1 MSTRMSRRP
10 QQSPSLTSI
19 ESLLLAQA
27 AWELGAGPA
36 SWPAVAKLL
45 SKHPLLSRPKSFFSP
60 QSCHSMYENLMKE
73 AALEINV
80 SNNAPHAA
88 GNLRLAQK
96 HYLARFQDLRELI
109 LAEESKFKTIL
120 KEIEDI
126 RAGFWDKDGQAKA
139 PTETTLELEAS
150 DQKADTSADQPMD
163 DTFGGSDLS
172 GVTESV
178 ESSSPQTK
186 DGPGPVDSSA
196 SEIEPSAPTE
206 MPDLDIETVQQ
217 ASSPTPTAEFV
228 EEPVEVV
235 AEVEKLE
242 EIVEASNEPITPHDP
257 LSQNAPDSET
267 VKEDQ
272 DQKMEDI
279 QKTVEP
285 EPSGIKDDDVEH
297 VNQREEEEE
306 EEEEIKDEE
315 PKEEEEEGSQGRDEQ
330 LNHEQDER
338 TNSPKA
344 LEHRDIEVMETES
357 EPVHPVADAAASAN
371 IEPTADE
378 GQSSGAE
385 EPIAPRRRSSRHRKS
400 SAASVPPPAARTRL
414 RNRVRVSESEPQ
426 NVDSDND
433 VDIENKEDTLAI
445 EDEVSSPFDAGTSR
459 RRDGKRKASF
469 MDAADSPQDK
479 KRLREDSE
487 PADEEEPEP
496 ALHNTR
502 TRVTR
507 NAMRTE
513 EQVALKRF
521 QNVIGMLHSQI
532 SQHRN
537 GTIFHNPIKNS
548 EAPDYHEIVK
558 RPMDL
563 KTIKTRFKDGIIANS
578 LEFQRDIYLMF
589 ANAMMYN
596 RPGSDVHAMAEDMML
611 ESEGQINAFRQTEGR
626 QLRHCDLKV

>member
-1 MSTRMSRRP
+1 MSTRASRRP

-73 AALEINV
+73 AALDINE

-96 HYLARFQDLRELI
+96 HYRARFQDLRELI

-126 RAGFWDKDGQAKA
+126 RAGLWDKAGQARTSK
-139 PTETTLELEAS
+139 ETTPEPETS
-150 DQKADTSADQPMD
+150 DQKDTSADQPMD

-178 ESSSPQTK
+178 ESSSSPQTK
-186 DGPGPVDSSA
+186 HQDRLGPVDSSTP
-196 SEIEPSAPTE
+196 EIEPSAPTE
-206 MPDLDIETVQQ
+206 VPGLDTETVPQ
-217 ASSPTPTAEFV
+217 ALSPTPTADIV
-228 EEPVEVV
+228 EEPVELV

-242 EIVEASNEPITPHDP
+242 EVVETSNEPITPHDP
-257 LSQNAPDSET
+257 LLQNAPDSET
-267 VKEDQ
+267 VKGDQ
-272 DQKMEDI
+272 DQEMEDV

-285 EPSGIKDDDVEH
+285 GPSEIKDRDAERVK
-297 VNQREEEEE
+297 QR

-315 PKEEEEEGSQGRDEQ
+315 SKEEEEEGSQGRDEQ
-330 LNHEQDER
+330 LSHEQDEHV
-338 TNSPKA
+338 NSPKA
-344 LEHRDIEVMETES
+344 SEHRDIEVVETES
-357 EPVHPVADAAASAN
+357 EPVHTPVADAAASVDV
-371 IEPTADE
+371 EPTADE

-385 EPIAPRRRSSRHRKS
+385 EPIAPRRRSTRRRKS

-414 RNRVRVSESEPQ
+414 RNRVRISESEPQ
-426 NVDSDND
+426 NVDSEND
-433 VDIENKEDTLAI
+433 VDIENKEDTPAI
-445 EDEVSSPFDAGTSR
+445 EDEVSSPFDTGTSR

-469 MDAADSPQDK
+469 MDAADSPRDK

-487 PADEEEPEP
+487 PAEEEEPEP

-507 NAMRTE
+507 NAIRTE

-611 ESEGQINAFRQTEGR
+611 ESEGQIIAFRQTEGLVKR
-626 QLRHCDLKV
+626 GQRP